1 MLFLLYNLELWGDNM
16 DKIINIINSGKIIET
31 DDILKII
38 SLYIKFYNLDKYVKD
53 VYFDPTNIYPA
64 LYIIKDNII
73 VFNDKKIIDSAYKLY
88 DLIYNVYKI
97 DENSFKYILNFYY
110 LYLIYHEL
118 EHAKQKMIYETSDN
132 ELFSYLYEIRERLH
146 LKKDFYDQ
154 YHDLFPME
162 RQAINSGNMKA
173 YQLICHSNITIKERH
188 VLYLLYLIRRAYN
201 YHYKKNVKVIS
212 PINQLFELAKGD
224 INILNNL
231 IMNSNLSIDDKIDY
245 GLDID
250 YPDYINLRKEKHTLY
265 KKIK

>member
-1 MLFLLYNLELWGDNM
+1 M
-16 DKIINIINSGKIIET
+16 DKIINIIDSGNIIET
-31 DDILKII
+31 DDILRIV
-38 SLYIKFYNLDKYVKD
+38 SLYIKYYNLDKYVKD
-53 VYFDPTNIYPA
+53 VYFDSENIYPA
-64 LYIIKDNII
+64 HYIIKDNII
-73 VFNDKKIIDSAYKLY
+73 VFNDKKIIESAYKLY
-88 DLIYNVYKI
+88 DLVYNVYEI
-97 DENSFKYILNFYY
+97 DENSFKYILDFYY
-110 LYLIYHEL
+110 LYVIYHEL

-173 YQLICHSNITIKERH
+173 YQLICHSNLSKRECN

-201 YHYKKNVKVIS
+201 YHYRKDVNVIS
-212 PINQLFELAKGD
+212 PINQLFELAQGD

-231 IMNSNLSIDDKIDY
+231 IMNSKLSIDDKIDF

-250 YPDYINLRKEKHTLY
+250 YSKYKNLCKEKHTLC
-265 KKIK
+265 KRIKSTF